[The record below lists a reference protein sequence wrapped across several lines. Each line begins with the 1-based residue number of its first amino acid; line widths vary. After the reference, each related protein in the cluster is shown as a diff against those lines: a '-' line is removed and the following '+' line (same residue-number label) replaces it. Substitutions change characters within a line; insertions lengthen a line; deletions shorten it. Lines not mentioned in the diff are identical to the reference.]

1 MKRIVKLTENDL
13 TRIVRRVIKEQQM
26 DGPQNNR
33 ENADGISQLDD
44 VVVFLDGASE
54 ETVNNVLSNLTGN
67 ERFIAILNSEFA
79 DFSGVDL
86 CSFSE
91 LSTVN
96 LKGTQNN
103 FEEQG
108 YDCAELL
115 IKGMYVFNDM

>member
-33 ENADGISQLDD
+33 KNRDEMSQTDD

-54 ETVNNVLSNLTGN
+54 ETVNNALSNLTGN

-115 IKGMYVFNDM
+115 IKGMYVFNDF